1 MQDYLNSTRRS
12 VTWFKQAQD
21 RNQLVMRPPL
31 QRRPVWTESQQSF
44 LIDTILRG
52 YPIPELYL
60 QEESM
65 PVAMSGIR

>member
-21 RNQLVMRPPL
+21 RNQLVMRPPF